1 MRQLQTERIYERIPG
16 TRFRLSGHIAD
27 YVRGSVDQWLL
38 VAPFAN
44 PAMLEMFRD
53 RDCPP
58 FRDLVPWAGEFA
70 GKYLTGAVQVLRL
83 TGDPRLRT
91 SLEQFVCRL
100 LGFQTEDGYLGPWPR
115 AHRLT
120 NVGPTGKATWDTW
133 GHYHL
138 MLGLWLWHQD
148 TGDEHALAGA
158 MRIAD
163 SLCRLY
169 LGARKLRLV
178 DTGETD
184 KNLAPAH
191 ALCLLYQATGV
202 QRYLDLALQIVDEFA
217 ASDEEGPLAGDYV
230 RQSLAGKAFHE
241 MPRPRW
247 ESLHPIMALAELAHI
262 TANDTYRQ
270 AFVRLWW
277 SMLEGDRHNNGG
289 FTSREQATGNPYDP
303 HPIET
308 CCTVAWLAMGVEML
322 RLTGNSIVADELE
335 LSTLNSVVGM
345 HSPTGRW
352 ATYNTPMNGVRRASA
367 HSIVFQ
373 AREGSPEL
381 NCCSVNSPRGFG
393 LISEWAV
400 MRDPQALIL
409 NWYGPGQIEVPL
421 EPDLSVILTEE
432 TTYPVSGRVSIQVD
446 PTAATTWTLKLRVPH
461 WSRHT
466 QAWVNGK
473 AILSVTPGAYL
484 CLRRH
489 WSPGDAIELELDMS
503 LHAWLGE
510 RECAGLASLYRGPIL
525 LAFDHRYNLQ
535 RAADSKPTVR
545 ETDEWAGR
553 LGYDLRVP
561 ALNAQRLGERLVTW
575 EDWLPPLLLLQ
586 IMTEAGESIHLCDF
600 GSAGQAGT
608 PYQSWLPLRNLS
620 HGTAFSPDH
629 PLRSVHLS
637 ADQ

>member
-1 MRQLQTERIYERIPG
+1 MVAYTCERIPQ
-16 TRFRLSGHIAD
+16 TRFQLDGHIAD
-27 YVRGSVDQWLL
+27 YVRGLVEQWLL

-44 PAMLEMFRD
+44 PAMLEMLRD

-58 FRDLVPWAGEFA
+58 YRDMVPWAGEFA

-83 TGDPRLRT
+83 TGDLRLRAW
-91 SLEQFVCRL
+91 LGQFVHRL
-100 LGFQTEDGYLGPWPR
+100 LGFQAEDGYLGPWPK

-120 NVGPTGKATWDTW
+120 NTSPTGKVTWDTW
-133 GHYHL
+133 SHYHL
-138 MLGLWLWHQD
+138 MLGLWLWHQE

-158 MRIAD
+158 ARIAD

-169 LGARKLRLV
+169 LGARKPRLV

-191 ALCLLYQATGV
+191 ALCLLYQATGT

-217 ASDEEGPLAGDYV
+217 ALGEEGFLAGDYL
-230 RQSLAGKAFHE
+230 RQALAGKAFHE

-247 ESLHPIMALAELAHI
+247 ESLHAIMALSELAHI
-262 TANDTYRQ
+262 TGSDTYRQ
-270 AFVRLWW
+270 AFARLWW

-289 FTSREQATGNPYDP
+289 FTSGERATGNPYDP

-308 CCTVAWLAMGVEML
+308 CCTVAWLAMSVEML
-322 RLTGNSIVADELE
+322 KLTGNPIVADELE

-345 HSPTGRW
+345 HSVTGRW

-393 LISEWAV
+393 LISEWAA

-421 EPDLSVILTEE
+421 EPGLSVTLAQE
-432 TTYPVSGRVSIQVD
+432 TTYPVSGRVSIRVD
-446 PTAATTWTLKLRVPH
+446 PTTATTWAMKLRIPH
-461 WSRHT
+461 WSQQTRV
-466 QAWVNGK
+466 WVNGE
-473 AILSVTPGAYL
+473 AVLSGTPGAYL
-484 CLRRH
+484 CLRRR
-489 WSPGDAIELELDMS
+489 WSPGDVIQLELDMS
-503 LHAWLGE
+503 LHAWPGE
-510 RECAGLASLYRGPIL
+510 RECAGLASLYRGPVL
-525 LAFDHRYNLQ
+525 LTFDHRYNLQ
-535 RAADSKPTVR
+535 RAAGSEPKVR
-545 ETDEWAGR
+545 EVDEWTGR
-553 LGYDLRVP
+553 LGYDLRIPV
-561 ALNAQRLGERLVTW
+561 LNAQHLGERLATW
-575 EDWLPPLLLLQ
+575 EDWLPPLLLLNA
-586 IMTEAGESIHLCDF
+586 MAENGETVRLCDF

-608 PYQSWLPLRNLS
+608 PYQSWLPLQNLP
-620 HGTAFSPDH
+620 HGIAFSPQQ

-637 ADQ
+637 AKQ

>member
-1 MRQLQTERIYERIPG
+1 
-16 TRFRLSGHIAD
+16 
-27 YVRGSVDQWLL
+27 
-38 VAPFAN
+38 
-44 PAMLEMFRD
+44 
-53 RDCPP
+53 
-58 FRDLVPWAGEFA
+58 
-70 GKYLTGAVQVLRL
+70 
-83 TGDPRLRT
+83 
-91 SLEQFVCRL
+91 
-100 LGFQTEDGYLGPWPR
+100 
-115 AHRLT
+115 
-120 NVGPTGKATWDTW
+120 
-133 GHYHL
+133 
-138 MLGLWLWHQD
+138 MLGLWLWHQE
-148 TGDEHALAGA
+148 TGDECALAGA

-169 LGARKLRLV
+169 LGTGKPRLV

-191 ALCLLYQATGV
+191 ALCLLYRATGV
-202 QRYLDLALQIVDEFA
+202 RQYLDLALQIVDEFA
-217 ASDEEGPLAGDYV
+217 ASGEEGPLAGDYL
-230 RQSLAGKAFHE
+230 RQALAGKPFHE

-247 ESLHPIMALAELAHI
+247 ESLHAIMALAELAHI
-262 TANDTYRQ
+262 TGSDVYRQ

-289 FTSREQATGNPYDP
+289 FTSGEQATGNPYDP
-303 HPIET
+303 RPIET
-308 CCTVAWLAMGVEML
+308 CCTVAWLAMSVEML
-322 RLTGNSIVADELE
+322 KLTGNSIVADELE

-345 HSPTGRW
+345 HSPSGRW

-367 HSIVFQ
+367 HTIVFQ

-393 LISEWAV
+393 LISEWAI

-409 NWYGPGQIEVPL
+409 NWYGPGRIEVPL
-421 EPDLSVILTEE
+421 EPGLSVTLTEE

-446 PTAATTWTLKLRVPH
+446 PTASTTWTLKLRVPH

-466 QAWVNGK
+466 RVWVNGE
-473 AILSVTPGAYL
+473 AVLPVMPGAYL
-484 CLRRH
+484 CIRRR
-489 WSPGDAIELELDMS
+489 WSSGDTIRIELDMS

-525 LAFDHRYNLQ
+525 LAFDHRYNLR

-545 ETDEWAGR
+545 EIDEWAGR
-553 LGYDLRVP
+553 LGYDLGVP
-561 ALNAQRLGERLVTW
+561 VLNAQRLNERLVTW

-586 IMTEAGESIHLCDF
+586 VTTEAGESVRLCDF

-608 PYQSWLPLRNLS
+608 PYQSWLPLGNLS
-620 HGTAFSPDH
+620 HGIAFSPEH

-637 ADQ
+637 ANQ